1 MTINKAL
8 LKYGYSGFSLLI
20 LEYCEPEVCTD
31 REQYYIDLYK
41 PEYNILKFAGSR
53 LGYTHTEETL
63 AKLQNRK
70 VSAEW
75 RVLMSEKSKGENPMF
90 GRTGADNPM
99 FGKVKP
105 EGSGRPSQKIEVLD
119 LLTNEKIEY
128 DSISA
133 ASLALNIK
141 VHRISMYFSNNKQ
154 KPYKGRY
161 VFKK

>member
-1 MTINKAL
+1 MTINKAQ

-63 AKLQNRK
+63 AKLKNRK

-75 RVLMSEKSKGENPMF
+75 RVLMSEKSKGEKTLCLAE
-90 GRTGADNPM
+90 RELIIQCS
-99 FGKVKP
+99 VK
-105 EGSGRPSQKIEVLD
+105 
-119 LLTNEKIEY
+119 
-128 DSISA
+128 
-133 ASLALNIK
+133 
-141 VHRISMYFSNNKQ
+141 
-154 KPYKGRY
+154 
-161 VFKK
+161 